1 MAMHSAG
8 HIKIAITTNSL
19 TEVDAGFANAGQVV
33 VYNVSSEDAEFLDC
47 VQFRGGS
54 RLGLAP
60 GEAKK
65 GPGGGKGCAMDDLS
79 NGVPTDR
86 MLERV
91 EAIAGCGVLFT
102 LGLSDL
108 HAVHV
113 KRRGVFP
120 VKMEE
125 SRSVDDVVASL
136 QTMLKNN
143 PPLWLRR
150 ALRDSGGKSLGMVEQ
165 SE

>member
-1 MAMHSAG
+1 MGARV
-8 HIKIAITTNSL
+8 KIAITTNNL

-33 VYNVSSEDAEFLDC
+33 IYDVSAEQAEFLDC
-47 VQFRGGS
+47 VQFRGGARKTAS
-54 RLGLAP
+54 
-60 GEAKK
+60 GEKK
-65 GPGGGKGCAMDDLS
+65 GPGGGKGCSMDDLS
-79 NGVPTDR
+79 GGVPVDR
-86 MLERV
+86 MAERV
-91 EAIAGCGVLFT
+91 DAIDGCSVLFT

-120 VKMEE
+120 VKMEKQ
-125 SRSVDDVVASL
+125 RSVDDVLENL
-136 QTMLKNN
+136 QAMLKTNP

-150 ALRDSGGKSLGMVEQ
+150 ALRDGAGNRAELVEQ